1 MVRMDF
7 AVLSQ
12 NQWKG
17 LYHIEMSIRFPPQM
31 RWGIC
36 HRMHFHSSD
45 FFFRI
50 LSHSCPVR
58 VVLTTD
64 GEHLSIRSRAVTGS
78 PLPLEANLNSPN
90 PGSSRVVIVDLY
102 KDIE

>member
-1 MVRMDF
+1 MDF

-12 NQWKG
+12 TKWKG

-36 HRMHFHSSD
+36 H
-45 FFFRI
+45 
-50 LSHSCPVR
+50 LCPGLFLHRGPAR
-58 VVLTTD
+58 VVPTTD

-78 PLPLEANLNSPN
+78 PLPLEANFNSPN
-90 PGSSRVVIVDLY
+90 PGSSRVVIVNLY